1 MTFIACYSACFEYP
15 PKWCTCVCVCLFIC
29 LLFYVSACLPLSF
42 LNIHQYWCTCE
53 CVCLFTCL
61 LFCVSV
67 CLSFLNIHRSGVH
80 VNVCSV
86 YLLAFLCLCLSVSI
100 VFEYIPKWCI
110 IFLCQCV
117 CLFICLLF
125 YVSVCLSPSLSLSP
139 PPFSQPLSHHCFKA
153 FICQVVSVDFSHNYV
168 FRMAKTNDTDLDF
181 SGRYEP
187 FEFLEVQPELY
198 IVLVTV
204 LVFASVVG
212 TCGNVLILV
221 AIATQ
226 RNLQNVESVFV
237 VNLACCDLYV
247 TLIADPLSIVGKLE
261 SSLFC
266 ARNYVTTKLEL
277 FVFKDNE
284 FRCEGDV

>member
-1 MTFIACYSACFEYP
+1 
-15 PKWCTCVCVCLFIC
+15 
-29 LLFYVSACLPLSF
+29 
-42 LNIHQYWCTCE
+42 
-53 CVCLFTCL
+53 
-61 LFCVSV
+61 
-67 CLSFLNIHRSGVH
+67 
-80 VNVCSV
+80 
-86 YLLAFLCLCLSVSI
+86 
-100 VFEYIPKWCI
+100 
-110 IFLCQCV
+110 
-117 CLFICLLF
+117 
-125 YVSVCLSPSLSLSP
+125 
-139 PPFSQPLSHHCFKA
+139 
-153 FICQVVSVDFSHNYV
+153 
-168 FRMAKTNDTDLDF
+168 MATTNDTDHDF

-187 FEFLEVQPELY
+187 FEFLEVRPELY

-266 ARNYVTTKLEL
+266 ARNYVTTKLEF